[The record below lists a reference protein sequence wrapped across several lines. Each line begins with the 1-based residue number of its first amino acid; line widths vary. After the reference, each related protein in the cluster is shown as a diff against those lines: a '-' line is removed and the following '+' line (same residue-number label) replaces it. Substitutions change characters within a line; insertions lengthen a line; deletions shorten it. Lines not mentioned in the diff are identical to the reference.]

1 MGSQEL
7 FLWLVSV
14 LLLIGSCLDF
24 SKSSSVLA
32 PPCSTD
38 KITKAKACIGFS
50 MSFSRIWLRILLD
63 LNCLKVELFSTRVA
77 RVSGEDCPS
86 NRVHSRFELQLSHS
100 KMLNF
105 FHILGTILEPV
116 CCKKRQKNPNQETG
130 LVNSGPQEDLND
142 TKLIVND

>member
-1 MGSQEL
+1 MCGGLFFQGASVSETPNTSDPELLSVINLICYCVLLGEKMPSQLLL

-14 LLLIGSCLDF
+14 LLLIRSCLDF
-24 SKSSSVLA
+24 STSSSVLA

-100 KMLNF
+100 N
-105 FHILGTILEPV
+105 
-116 CCKKRQKNPNQETG
+116 
-130 LVNSGPQEDLND
+130 
-142 TKLIVND
+142 

>member
-1 MGSQEL
+1 MIPLTIQDQFYTSHNLQRSLIPQTSNWPGTFFLLFLTAKPALVGETLPRLSSMGSQEL
-7 FLWLVSV
+7 FLRLVSV

-24 SKSSSVLA
+24 STSSSVLA

-38 KITKAKACIGFS
+38 KITKANACIGFS

-86 NRVHSRFELQLSHS
+86 DRVHA
-100 KMLNF
+100 
-105 FHILGTILEPV
+105 
-116 CCKKRQKNPNQETG
+116 
-130 LVNSGPQEDLND
+130 
-142 TKLIVND
+142 